1 MSDPDPGGWVGA
13 RPIFR
18 QVIRSAVTKPAVV
31 GRSRIVVLVVALLV
45 VGTGVVPSHAHT
57 NGAPDSFTNPIITT
71 PAADPFIT
79 VHDGEYLMTYT
90 TGDRLVLRRAT
101 SIADLAHVAPQVIWN
116 PRAVAE
122 PADRA
127 FHLWAPELHRLRS
140 PEDGDHHWYFYYSAG
155 SESPESV
162 KGLHVL
168 ESVGDDPSGPY
179 RYKGAL
185 GVGYSIDP
193 TVHTRPTRAPNPE
206 SCRRGGCS
214 RGGGRAAN
222 VESFLFW
229 SSHRVG
235 APDGSV
241 LAEEGVGQ
249 SLWVARLR
257 NPWTV
262 EGDGVQI
269 SQATY
274 PWEMAT
280 GPVNE
285 GPSVIEHADELHV
298 VYSASGC
305 TSDLYNLGRLTVDR
319 GADLLDPLTW
329 VAAKHPTPVF
339 LMSHRNGV
347 YGVGH
352 NGFFRSP
359 DGTEEWLVYHAHDN
373 PGAPLRGGGGCGG
386 VRTVRAQEF
395 TWNADGTPDLG
406 EPVALSESQPL
417 PSGDPGPSGD
427 HGDGATPSPP
437 PGLNPPHGA
446 IDGVICEAVA
456 TPVAPGSCRFHT
468 KNPPGAVTQGFVSQ
482 TTGSFTIANIG
493 AGCRIQVPL
502 ASQVITGSGHLT
514 SDPGTGRWAYTA
526 SGAGIGSLTFD
537 DDCTY
542 ELTVHAD
549 GAGGVL
555 AGQTN

>member
-1 MSDPDPGGWVGA
+1 MA
-13 RPIFR
+13 
-18 QVIRSAVTKPAVV
+18 PAITNLASV
-31 GRSRIVVLVVALLV
+31 GRIRMVVLVGALLV
-45 VGTGVVPSHAHT
+45 LGIGVTPSHAHT
-57 NGAPDSFTNPIITT
+57 NGASDTFTNPIVTS

-79 VHDGEYLMTYT
+79 VHQGEYLMTYT
-90 TGDRLVLRRAT
+90 TGVRLVLRRAA
-101 SIADLAHVAPQVIWN
+101 SVADLAHVAPKVVWD
-116 PRAVAE
+116 PRTLAE
-122 PADRA
+122 PAERS

-140 PEDGDHHWYFYYSAG
+140 PEDGGYHWYFYYSAG

-168 ESVGDDPSGPY
+168 ESAGDDPSGPY
-179 RYKGAL
+179 RHKGAL

-193 TVHTRPTRAPNPE
+193 TIHTTGTPRPTAE
-206 SCRRGGCS
+206 ACRRGGCS
-214 RGGGRAAN
+214 QRGGRA
-222 VESFLFW
+222 EPSETFIFW

-235 APDGSV
+235 AADGSIV
-241 LAEEGVGQ
+241 AEEGVGQ
-249 SLWVARLR
+249 SLWVARLQ

-285 GPSVIEHADELHV
+285 GPSVIENAGKLHV

-319 GADLLDPLTW
+319 DADLLDPLTW
-329 VAAKHPTPVF
+329 VPSKHPLPVF
-339 LMSHRNGV
+339 IMSHRNGV

-359 DGTEEWLVYHAHDN
+359 DGTENWIVYHAHDN
-373 PGAPLRGGGGCGG
+373 PGAPVRGGGGCGG
-386 VRTVRAQEF
+386 VRTTRAQQF
-395 TWNADGTPDLG
+395 TWNADGTPNFG
-406 EPVALSESQPL
+406 EPVALAEAQPL

-427 HGDGATPSPP
+427 HSDDTSQAPP

-446 IDGVICEAVA
+446 IDGVMCEAVA

-468 KNPPGAVTQGFVSQ
+468 KNPPGAVTQGFLSK
-482 TTGSFTIANIG
+482 TTGSFTVANVQS
-493 AGCRIQVPL
+493 GCRIRVPL
-502 ASQVITGSGHLT
+502 ASQVITGSGHLA
-514 SDPGTGRWAYTA
+514 SDPETGRFAYTA

>member
-1 MSDPDPGGWVGA
+1 MLLVG
-13 RPIFR
+13 
-18 QVIRSAVTKPAVV
+18 
-31 GRSRIVVLVVALLV
+31 ALLV
-45 VGTGVVPSHAHT
+45 LGIGVSPSQAHT
-57 NGAPDSFTNPIITT
+57 NGATDTFTNPIVTSPT
-71 PAADPFIT
+71 ADPFIS

-90 TGDRLVLRRAT
+90 TGDRLVLRRAQ
-101 SIADLAHVAPQVIWN
+101 SIADLAHVSPQVVWS
-116 PRAVAE
+116 PGVQGE
-122 PADRA
+122 PADRS

-140 PEDGDHHWYFYYSAG
+140 PQDGEEHWYFYYSAG

-168 ESVGDDPSGPY
+168 ESAGDDPSGPY
-179 RYKGAL
+179 HYKGAL

-193 TVHTRPTRAPNPE
+193 TIFPPRSPQPSAG

-214 RGGGRAAN
+214 QRGGRGKAG
-222 VESFLFW
+222 ETYMFW

-235 APDGSV
+235 APDRSV
-241 LAEEGVGQ
+241 VAEEGVGQ
-249 SLWVARLR
+249 SLWVARLE

-262 EGDGVQI
+262 AGSGIQI

-285 GPSVIEHADELHV
+285 GPSVIENAGKLHV

-319 GADLLDPLTW
+319 DADLLDPLTW
-329 VAAKHPTPVF
+329 AVAKHPLPVF
-339 LMSHRNGV
+339 VMSHRNGV

-359 DGTEEWLVYHAHDN
+359 DGTENWIVYHAHDN

-386 VRTVRAQEF
+386 VRTTRAQKF
-395 TWNADGTPDLG
+395 TWNADGTPRFG
-406 EPVALSESQPL
+406 EPVSLSDAQQL

-427 HGDGATPSPP
+427 HTNNTPPTPSPT
-437 PGLNPPHGA
+437 LNPPHGA

-456 TPVAPGSCRFHT
+456 TPVGPGSCRFHT
-468 KNPPGAVTQGFVSQ
+468 RNPPGAVTQGFVSQ
-482 TTGSFTIANIG
+482 TTGSFTIANVDT
-493 AGCRIQVPL
+493 GCRIQVPL
-502 ASQVITGSGHLT
+502 ASQIITGSGRLR
-514 SDPGTGRWAYTA
+514 SDQQTGSFEYTA
-526 SGAGIGSLTFD
+526 TGAGIGSLTFD

-542 ELTVHAD
+542 ELTVHTD